1 MSGKYPRDLLERT
14 AAAATS
20 LVDVLRQ
27 LGAPLGSRSY
37 RYVRERLLHYSIDT
51 SHFTDEALPDRAH
64 SAYPHE
70 LLAEAAAHSCSIR
83 EMFEYMGLPPSDSP
97 YGYVRRKLDRL
108 GIDTSHFTSG
118 RRYGTP
124 STPRHELAAAVA
136 ESRSL
141 AGVLNALG
149 QVDNGGARARL
160 KRDIEAYSLSIDH
173 FTGQGHSVGTRSSHR
188 KPAASILVR
197 LEGGAYRTR
206 TPLLR
211 RALDDVGVPR
221 ECAMRNGRDMAG
233 KPARPGDRSPQW
245 RQIRQPAREPSL
257 SLPFMP
263 QPNSYVL
270 QPRPPSSPEA
280 VSFLSMCAR
289 TPTGLSGGL

>member
-221 ECAMRNGRDMAG
+221 ECARCGTGETWRGNRLVLEIDHLSGDRFDNRLENLRYLCPSCHSQTATFSNR
-233 KPARPGDRSPQW
+233 ARPVP
-245 RQIRQPAREPSL
+245 
-257 SLPFMP
+257 
-263 QPNSYVL
+263 
-270 QPRPPSSPEA
+270 PR
-280 VSFLSMCAR
+280 R
-289 TPTGLSGGL
+289 